1 MKNNFFEF
9 FIEDYCIEV
18 SQDLS
23 FLPPLTARKLSK
35 LDKTA
40 FSTLYKC
47 FKNGSNPNLVF
58 ASRYGQFDRLSKLT
72 KQFLEDNEV
81 SPMAFSGSVH
91 NNTIGLFSILN
102 GITASY
108 NSVSAG
114 ENTVSAGLL
123 EAVLHLKNSDEVLF
137 CYADYFDESAKSI
150 SILLKKKSDNGI
162 KIKCDFNKN
171 NSVENDEYEGLREF
185 LNGGYAEFK
194 TNLFSLERVSL

>member
-9 FIEDYCIEV
+9 IIEDYCSEV

-23 FLPPLTARKLSK
+23 FLPSLTTRKLSK

-47 FKNGSNPNLVF
+47 FKNGTNPNLVF

-72 KQFLEDNEV
+72 KQFLADNEV

-114 ENTVSAGLL
+114 ENTISAGLL
-123 EAVLHLKNSDEVLF
+123 EAILQLKNSDEVLF
-137 CYADYFDESAKSI
+137 CYADYFDEDAKSI
-150 SILLKKKSDNGI
+150 SVLLKKKSDNGI
-162 KIKCDFNKN
+162 KIKCDFDKN
-171 NSVENDEYEGLREF
+171 NSVKNDEYERLKGF
-185 LNGGYAEFK
+185 LNGDFERFE
-194 TNLFSLERVSL
+194 TNLFLLERVQI